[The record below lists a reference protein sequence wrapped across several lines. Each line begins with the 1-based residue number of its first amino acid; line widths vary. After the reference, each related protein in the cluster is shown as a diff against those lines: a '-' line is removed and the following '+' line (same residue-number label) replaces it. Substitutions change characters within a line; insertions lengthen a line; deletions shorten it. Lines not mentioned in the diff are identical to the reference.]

1 MSFPRLTAWQGCE
14 LIADTTTRENKKYF
28 AFIVQ
33 EDTVIATLS
42 GGLDGSIPSPSTNY
56 LTTIGLS
63 GKTLKAGALIVAPL
77 NEVFDT
83 LKLTSGSVIG
93 YK

>member
-1 MSFPRLTAWQGCE
+1 MSIQRLSAWGGCE
-14 LIADTTTRENKKYF
+14 LIADTNTRTGKDYN

-33 EDTVIATLS
+33 EDTVIAALS
-42 GGLDGSIPSPSTNY
+42 SAGSPATKNY
-56 LTTIGLS
+56 LTLIGLS

-83 LKLTSGSVIG
+83 IKLTSGSVIA
-93 YK
+93 YR